1 MKRLKKIK
9 LLGIAIVFISFN
21 FFNFSC
27 SSTSIVPGQ
36 QKVVIDN
43 IYVEYSNIG
52 DSYFKLEDYTN
63 AVKYYKMA
71 MQNRKIYWAVY
82 YKMAKAYAYSSNWNE
97 ALPMYETMLKRDP
110 ENNSLKASLAYIYIQ
125 QGQLKKAGDYYS
137 SLLEIDP
144 LNEKYLENYLAILMP
159 DSKSYFNNKEKIE
172 KSLENLKSNF
182 PNNKNAESFQ
192 NKIEEYEKAEGERL
206 EKENNKESKES
217 AESSDSKES
226 E

>member
-1 MKRLKKIK
+1 MSLRSLQCD
-9 LLGIAIVFISFN
+9 GAVHYT
-21 FFNFSC
+21 
-27 SSTSIVPGQ
+27 SSKS
-36 QKVVIDN
+36 
-43 IYVEYSNIG
+43 ES
-52 DSYFKLEDYTN
+52 
-63 AVKYYKMA
+63 
-71 MQNRKIYWAVY
+71 
-82 YKMAKAYAYSSNWNE
+82 YSSNWNE

-172 KSLENLKSNF
+172 ESLENLKSNF

-192 NKIEEYEKAEGERL
+192 NKIEEYEKAEEERL